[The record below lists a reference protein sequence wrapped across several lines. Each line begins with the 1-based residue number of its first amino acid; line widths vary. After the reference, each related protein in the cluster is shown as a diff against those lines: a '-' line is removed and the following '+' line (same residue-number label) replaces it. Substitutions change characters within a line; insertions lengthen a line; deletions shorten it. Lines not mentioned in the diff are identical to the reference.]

1 MIAHSL
7 ALSALFLIS
16 RVEAAEI
23 ARVFNVPVEAAWP
36 AAVTVAT
43 EAFLAD
49 RISHADHR
57 LRLRAGPLRAYSF
70 EISVREA
77 GAGKTRVELTLRTP
91 TAIPAVRQEAQRNA
105 DRYFTLLRQRL
116 EKPERK

>member
-1 MIAHSL
+1 VTAHAL

-16 RVEAAEI
+16 QVEAAET
-23 ARVFNVPVEAAWP
+23 ARVFNVPVEGTW
-36 AAVTVAT
+36 AVAVAVAT

-70 EISVREA
+70 DVSIREA
-77 GAGKTRVELTLRTP
+77 GTEKTRVELTLRAP
-91 TAIPAVRQEAQRNA
+91 TAIPAVRQDAQRTA